1 MGEITVTRSIITS
14 YDVND
19 IVIYREISPTLNTTI
34 GIGKVRYYSYNQG
47 HDVIEY
53 YIVGNLVKDLERTN
67 NTLHANIVDEDNIL
81 GRVNFDSYKTLMDYN
96 PDDKNSKAVVSS
108 KYEVGDIVSYFTT
121 PSHKLIPDEPIDAH
135 SSFGEIIN
143 KYSNEDGTF
152 CYDIKDKKKYYIANV
167 VLEEDIIGTVVA
179 F

>member
-19 IVIYREISPTLNTTI
+19 IVIYRETDSALRATI
-34 GIGKVRYYSYNQG
+34 GIGKVKYYSYNQG
-47 HDVIEY
+47 RDVIEY
-53 YIVGNLVKDLERTN
+53 HIVGNLVKDLARTN
-67 NTLHANIVDEDNIL
+67 NTLHTNIIDEENIL
-81 GRVNFDSYKTLMDYN
+81 GKVNFDSYKALMDYN
-96 PDDKNSKAVVSS
+96 PDDKNSNTVVSS
-108 KYEVGDIVSYFTT
+108 KYEIGDTVSYFTN

-135 SSFGEIIN
+135 SSFGEIVN

-152 CYDIKDKKKYYIANV
+152 YYDIKDKKKDYTAT

>member
-1 MGEITVTRSIITS
+1 MGEITVTRSIMTS

-19 IVIYREISPTLNTTI
+19 IVIYREIDSALRTTI
-34 GIGKVRYYSYNQG
+34 GIGKVIYYSYNQG
-47 HDVIEY
+47 RDVIEY
-53 YIVGNLVKDLERTN
+53 HIVGNLVKDLERTN

-96 PDDKNSKAVVSS
+96 PNDKNSKAVVSS

-121 PSHKLIPDEPIDAH
+121 PSHKLLPDKPIDAH
-135 SSFGEIIN
+135 SSFGRVVD

-152 CYDIKDKKKYYIANV
+152 YYGIKDQKKPDCIV
-167 VLEEDIIGTVVA
+167 TVLEEDIIGTVVA